1 MEQIS
6 TCSLG
11 GDRCVVD
18 EAWRRHSPQRAS
30 AGAAP
35 GSGCSLWRGA
45 CGGAGGLGELLP
57 MGSHVGVPPKG
68 CALWYG
74 AVLERCLRIC
84 SLWKAWRGSVWEGQ
98 HSMRRTPQRGRG
110 RKRPW
115 RSSRLST
122 APIPCTAQ
130 ERETEEG
137 EWGEGAFS
145 SLLVHCCQLLAIEN
159 KLHYS
164 PYAASILPVTIIV
177 EQSPCPYLSPSAL
190 FLHIFSYSFE
200 ERQREFSCPSDEPTT
215 AVCSWRLAGLRSLES
230 P

>member
-1 MEQIS
+1 MQQQIGEEWESVREKALQAPGSVQKSPAGRGYPMEQIS

-11 GDRCVVD
+11 GDSCAVD

-30 AGAAP
+30 VGAAP

-57 MGSHVGVPPKG
+57 MGSHAGVPPKG

-84 SLWKAWRGSVWEGQ
+84 SLWKAWTGSVWEGQ
-98 HSMRRTPQRGRG
+98 HSMRWTPQRGRG

-130 ERETEEG
+130 EREAEEG

-145 SLLVHCCQLLAIEN
+145 SLLSSVSN
-159 KLHYS
+159 RK
-164 PYAASILPVTIIV
+164 
-177 EQSPCPYLSPSAL
+177 
-190 FLHIFSYSFE
+190 
-200 ERQREFSCPSDEPTT
+200 
-215 AVCSWRLAGLRSLES
+215 
-230 P
+230 